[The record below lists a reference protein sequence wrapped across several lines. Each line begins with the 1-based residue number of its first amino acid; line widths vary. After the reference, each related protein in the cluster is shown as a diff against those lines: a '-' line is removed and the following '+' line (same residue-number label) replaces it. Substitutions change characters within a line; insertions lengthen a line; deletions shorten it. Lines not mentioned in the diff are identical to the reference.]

1 MHPNAHR
8 ACRAAAARL
17 VLLGMFAAS
26 TACGRRDVALLLTA
40 DTEGSLRGCES
51 CSPAAGLGDI
61 ARRATLV
68 GTLRRDRLGLLLVD
82 AGNALIGPDSIAS
95 GGRVIVAAYDM
106 LGYDAVNLSY
116 RDFRLGKAA
125 TLALVGAAPFSV
137 VSANLLDESSGRL
150 VAAPFVVKRAG
161 AIRVAFVGLTELP
174 VGAGTLEHLRTQ
186 LAGLRVRPPSDA
198 LREWLPRAEGESDRV
213 VLLFYGS
220 ANGLDA
226 VRRQFGARLAAILV
240 GGLRPGDLPPQTS
253 PPTAATT
260 ERGTHVACIELPA
273 GGPATVVQLPVDG
286 GYRRDP
292 RMLDLLKTIGG
303 KAFDGGRMQPVM

>member
-1 MHPNAHR
+1 
-8 ACRAAAARL
+8 
-17 VLLGMFAAS
+17 MFAAS
-26 TACGRRDVALLLTA
+26 TACGRGDVALLLTA

-51 CSPAAGLGDI
+51 CSPSAGLGDMT
-61 ARRATLV
+61 RRATLV

-95 GGRVIVAAYDM
+95 GGRIIVAAYDT
-106 LGYDAVNLSY
+106 LGYDALNLSY

-125 TLALVGAAPFSV
+125 TLALVRAARFSV
-137 VSANLLDESSGRL
+137 VSANLLDETSERL

-174 VGAGTLEHLRTQ
+174 AGVGQLEHVRAQ
-186 LAGLRVRPPSDA
+186 LAGLRVRPPIDA

-226 VRRQFGARLAAILV
+226 VSREFGARLAAILV
-240 GGLRPGDLPPQTS
+240 GGLRPGDLPERAN

-260 ERGTHVACIELPA
+260 ERGTHVASIDVPA
-273 GGPATVVQLPVDG
+273 SGPATVVQFPVDG
-286 GYRRDP
+286 RYRRDP
-292 RMLDLLKTIGG
+292 RMLDVLRTFGA
-303 KAFDGGRMQPVM
+303 KAFDGGREPPVM